1 MNAVKKILEKEK
13 VKIEKELFA
22 LIELHEKPY
31 LSMGFIALQRS
42 NLAFKRFINSNKQDK
57 KAYWWADKWSELKKH
72 YAKQAEKQDFIAYSE
87 KRVKLEST
95 LRDIN
100 NGLYLEI

>member
-1 MNAVKKILEKEK
+1 MNAVKKILEREK

-42 NLAFKRFINSNKQDK
+42 NLALKRFIDSKEQDK
-57 KAYWWADKWSELKKH
+57 KAYWWADKWNELKKH
-72 YAKQAEKQDFIAYSE
+72 YSKQAKKKDFVAYTE
-87 KRVKLEST
+87 KRVNLESD

-100 NGLYLEI
+100 NSLWRYK